1 MSLKYGVYL
10 PTGFVGELASFTYP
24 TEAYEAL
31 TSMAQTADELGYETL
46 WIPDHLQTAPPSQNM
61 LFESWITAAAVARET
76 KQIRIGNLVAGNS
89 YRNPALLAKMAST
102 LDVVSHGR
110 FTLGIGAGWY
120 EPDYHAYGY
129 EFANGPERL
138 RQLREAIQVILAMW
152 TQEEATFEGDYY
164 QIRGI
169 MNQPGGIQHPHIP
182 LLIGGGGEQVTLK
195 LVARYG
201 DACNLISDP
210 VELKRKFAVLKE
222 HCQAIGREYERIH
235 RTTLTLCIIGET
247 DEQARSQIPAWAS
260 AVFPGDIAAYGLIGT
275 PETIRERLAA
285 YESAGVQ
292 ELVIHFLDATHLRT
306 VRQFAR
312 TFIM

>member
-10 PTGFVGELASFTYP
+10 PTGFVGELASFKDP

-46 WIPDHLQTAPPSQNM
+46 WIPDHLQTAPPSQDT
-61 LFESWITAAAVARET
+61 LFESWIIAAAVARET

-120 EPDYHAYGY
+120 EPDYRAYGY

-138 RQLREAIQVILAMW
+138 RQLREAIQVILAIW

-164 QIRGI
+164 QIRGV
-169 MNQPGGIQHPHIP
+169 MNQPRGMQHPHIP

-195 LVARYG
+195 LVARYA

-210 VELKRKFAVLKE
+210 AELKRKFAVLKE
-222 HCQAIGREYERIH
+222 HCQTIGRDYERIH
-235 RTTLTLCIIGET
+235 RTALTLCIMGET

-285 YESAGVQ
+285 YEAAGVQ

-306 VRQFAR
+306 VRQFGR
-312 TFIM
+312 MFIM